1 MRILAELR
9 EQGRAQDMQALVE
22 HLPYARFLGIAV
34 DRKGNEITTIL
45 PFSDHLVGNTQ
56 LRALHGG
63 VIGAFLE
70 ITSIVQLLFDTSC
83 ERLPK
88 TIDISIDYL
97 RSGKPVETY
106 GRAIVT
112 RHGRAHRDLAGVA
125 RGAGGGIA
133 RPLSADAGVTRLQ
146 NLVPISTC
154 IITSDVL
161 SPVRSSTIAKSD
173 HSRGLTC
180 HRTPSVPCRAARNA
194 ACTAATG

>member
-22 HLPYARFLGIAV
+22 HLPYARFLGIDV

-97 RSGKPVETY
+97 RSGRPVETY

-112 RHGRAHRDLAGVA
+112 RHGRRVA
-125 RGAGGGIA
+125 NVRTEI
-133 RPLSADAGVTRLQ
+133 LQ
-146 NLVPISTC
+146 ES
-154 IITSDVL
+154 
-161 SPVRSSTIAKSD
+161 
-173 HSRGLTC
+173 
-180 HRTPSVPCRAARNA
+180 RNA
-194 ACTAATG
+194 PVAASHGHFLLTPA

>member
-1 MRILAELR
+1 MKILAELR
-9 EQGRAQDMQALVE
+9 EQGRAQDMQALVD
-22 HLPYARFLGIAV
+22 HLPYARFLGIGV

-45 PFSDHLVGNTQ
+45 PFSDHLVGNVR

-97 RSGKPVETY
+97 RSGRPADTY

-112 RHGRAHRDLAGVA
+112 RHGRRVA
-125 RGAGGGIA
+125 NVRAEMWQEA
-133 RPLSADAGVTRLQ
+133 RSA
-146 NLVPISTC
+146 
-154 IITSDVL
+154 
-161 SPVRSSTIAKSD
+161 PVAAS
-173 HSRGLTC
+173 HGHFLLT
-180 HRTPSVPCRAARNA
+180 PA
-194 ACTAATG
+194 

>member
-1 MRILAELR
+1 MKILAELR
-9 EQGRAQDMQALVE
+9 EQGRAQDMRALIE
-22 HLPYARFLGIAV
+22 HLPYARFLGIDV

-45 PFSDHLVGNTQ
+45 PFSDHLVGNVQ

-112 RHGRAHRDLAGVA
+112 RHGRRVA
-125 RGAGGGIA
+125 NVRTEIWQES
-133 RPLSADAGVTRLQ
+133 RSA
-146 NLVPISTC
+146 
-154 IITSDVL
+154 
-161 SPVRSSTIAKSD
+161 PVAAS
-173 HSRGLTC
+173 HGHFLLT
-180 HRTPSVPCRAARNA
+180 PA
-194 ACTAATG
+194 

>member
-1 MRILAELR
+1 MKILAELR
-9 EQGRAQDMQALVE
+9 EQGRAQDMRALVE
-22 HLPYARFLGIAV
+22 HLPYARFLGIDV

-97 RSGKPVETY
+97 RSGRPVETY

-112 RHGRAHRDLAGVA
+112 RHGRRVA
-125 RGAGGGIA
+125 NVRTEIWQES
-133 RPLSADAGVTRLQ
+133 RSA
-146 NLVPISTC
+146 
-154 IITSDVL
+154 
-161 SPVRSSTIAKSD
+161 PVAAS
-173 HSRGLTC
+173 HGHFLLT
-180 HRTPSVPCRAARNA
+180 PA
-194 ACTAATG
+194 